1 MDFTK
6 MHGSGNDYVYVN
18 AYQHDMDWPEVARK
32 VSDRHTG
39 IGADGLIIAMPSEA
53 ADLRMRMFNLDGSEG
68 EMCGNGIRCFVAFA
82 MQEGLINV
90 SPEIKSIETGS
101 GILSVTPEFKKGS
114 MVGATVNMGE
124 PILNPV
130 KIPVDIPYSD
140 WPVLDYPLEV
150 GGYELE
156 LSFVSMGNPHA
167 IAFIDQ
173 DVDEFPLE
181 QIGPDIEKNPI
192 FPNKVN
198 FEVVNRVTGNRLK
211 ARVWERGSGI
221 TLACGTGA
229 CALVVAARLKNLV
242 SADVEVELP
251 GGVLTISW
259 VGDGDVMMQ
268 GPVKMVYRGNW
279 LDGREYR
286 IG

>member
-6 MHGSGNDYVYVN
+6 MHGAGNDYIYVN

-32 VSDRHTG
+32 VSNRHTG
-39 IGADGLIIAMPSEA
+39 IGADGLIIAMPSET
-53 ADLRMRMFNLDGSEG
+53 ADLRMRMFNFDGSEG
-68 EMCGNGIRCFVAFA
+68 EMCGNGIRCLVAYA
-82 MQEGLINV
+82 IQEGLI
-90 SPEIKSIETGS
+90 SDGPGAKSIETGN
-101 GILSVTPEFKKGS
+101 GVLSVSPEYSNGS

-130 KIPVDIPYSD
+130 EIPVEIPVND

-150 GGYELE
+150 DGYELG

-181 QIGPDIEKNPI
+181 QIGPEVERHPI
-192 FPNKVN
+192 FPNKAN
-198 FEVVNRVTGNRLK
+198 FEVVNRVSENKLK

-229 CALVVAARLKNLV
+229 CALVVAARLKDLV
-242 SADVEVELP
+242 STEVEVELP
-251 GGVLTISW
+251 GGVLKISLS
-259 VGDGDVMMQ
+259 GDGDVMMH
-268 GPVKMVYRGNW
+268 GPVKTVYKGNW
-279 LDGREYR
+279 LDA
-286 IG
+286 